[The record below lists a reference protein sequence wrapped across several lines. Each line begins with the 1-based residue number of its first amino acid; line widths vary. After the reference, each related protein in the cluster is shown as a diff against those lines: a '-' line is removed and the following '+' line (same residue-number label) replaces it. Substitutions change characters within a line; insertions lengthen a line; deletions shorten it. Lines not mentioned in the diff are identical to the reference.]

1 MKFNDLFTS
10 PESLRIG
17 GIGIKRHFIQL
28 GENIHIGDN
37 TNISL
42 ASGTKPNISLSPLSP
57 PLVPLDEPF
66 IDGNRYAEAGVYS
79 LDRLPLYLAKTDGQ
93 WIRKHGLLLARHS
106 ESAFNP

>member
-1 MKFNDLFTS
+1 MKFDDLFTS

-28 GENIHIGDN
+28 GENIHIGDD

-42 ASGTKPNISLSPLSP
+42 ASGTKPDISLSTLSP

-66 IDGNRYAEAGVYS
+66 INDSRYAEAGVYS
-79 LDRLPLYLAKTDGQ
+79 LDRLPLYFAKTDGQ

-106 ESAFNP
+106 ESAFDP